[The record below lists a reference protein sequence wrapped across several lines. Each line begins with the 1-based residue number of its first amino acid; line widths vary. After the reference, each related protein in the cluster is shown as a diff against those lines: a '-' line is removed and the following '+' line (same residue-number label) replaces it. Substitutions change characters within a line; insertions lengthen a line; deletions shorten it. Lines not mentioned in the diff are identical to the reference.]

1 MIGKWSKHIETDSG
15 YRSKLHFFPIP
26 EPGEISLC
34 NRKNLLSTKK
44 KLSFSDP
51 KNYDK
56 KRICKSC
63 VRLVHFVDVLY
74 PGQLKKEPH
83 REVWFNITS
92 KYSGE
97 TTAHFFIKN
106 ITKSLC
112 GHHTNLTAAAIAE
125 IKFAP
130 VQEKF
135 KNKCK
140 ICERGIE
147 FYLKNSKTRTE
158 IKAEKSYAGYE
169 TYIPP
174 NANIKPFKISNSP
187 LVWIEV
193 RCTHIEKNGKQCI
206 ETGVYPTG
214 DPEKAKDNP
223 HFCLKHNL
231 RVKEA
236 MAT

>member
-1 MIGKWSKHIETDSG
+1 MIGKWSQYVEIPASNRT
-15 YRSKLHFFPIP
+15 KLHFFPNP
-26 EPGEISLC
+26 TGGEMSLC
-34 NRKNLLSTKK
+34 TKAVLSMIERKGK
-44 KLSFSDP
+44 FSDP
-51 KNYDK
+51 KNYHERK
-56 KRICKSC
+56 TCKHC
-63 VRLVHFVDVLY
+63 VRIINYVEKIY
-74 PGQLKKEPH
+74 PEQLKTEAPKET
-83 REVWFNITS
+83 WFTIQPRWRDKPIS
-92 KYSGE
+92 
-97 TTAHFFIKN
+97 HFFIKD
-106 ITKSLC
+106 ITKTLC
-112 GHHTNLTAAAIAE
+112 GSQIDLTTDARAE

-130 VQEKF
+130 AQKEF

-140 ICERGIE
+140 QCENQIE
-147 FYLKNSKTRTE
+147 YYLKNGKTRTE
-158 IKAEKSYAGYE
+158 IKAEKSHAGYE
-169 TYIPP
+169 IYIPP
-174 NANIKPFKISNSP
+174 NTNIKPFKISNSP